1 MSAVTDVDKRS
12 GCEIRHGGKR
22 ECGRTGC
29 FYQNAK
35 NLNGSKQFSLGTAE
49 PTLKRDKTEVQTVV
63 LPETGPFWVKKLK
76 TSDGFSFMEL
86 YGRK

>member
-1 MSAVTDVDKRS
+1 MS
-12 GCEIRHGGKR
+12 IRDLGARLGMA
-22 ECGRTGC
+22 ESASVVELQGRTGC